1 MLPFY
6 NFLSKS
12 SVTSASPVEGYADV
26 AFFSVGA
33 NAEVNAE
40 QLREMLDQHV
50 LPVGLNLFDGQEHG
64 YIEIGAIIGDQG
76 MALRLMGLGSV
87 LGLWQLL
94 TPKSVLGMD
103 NRSDQGQQMAGMGM
117 LTIVAKDA

>member
-6 NFLSKS
+6 NYLSKNT
-12 SVTSASPVEGYADV
+12 VTSASPVDGYADV

-33 NAEVNAE
+33 TAEVTAE
-40 QLREMLDQHV
+40 QLREMLNKHV

-64 YIEIGAIIGDQG
+64 YIEIGATIGDQG
-76 MALRLMGLGSV
+76 MALRLMGLGSL

-94 TPKSVLGMD
+94 TPLSVLGVD
-103 NRSDQGQQMAGMGM
+103 NRSDQGQAIAGMGM
-117 LTIVAKDA
+117 MTIVAKGD